1 MAETDRLIGLI
12 DPLDGTSIFL
22 NTQPIALF
30 GDVWRK
36 RIHLLVR
43 HDPNTNKAYIIAAR
57 SEDDAHYPPREFE
70 SLDAA
75 HVFLRLTEG
84 EP

>member
-1 MAETDRLIGLI
+1 MAETNGLIGPI

-22 NTQPIALF
+22 NTRRIELF
-30 GDVWRK
+30 GDVRRK

-43 HDPNTNKAYIIAAR
+43 HDPNTNKAYLIAAR
-57 SEDDAHYPPREFE
+57 SEDDVHYPPREFE

-84 EP
+84 ES

>member
-1 MAETDRLIGLI
+1 MAETDGLIGPI

-22 NTQPIALF
+22 NTRQIEHF
-30 GDVWRK
+30 GEIWRK

-43 HDPNTNKAYIIAAR
+43 HNPDTNKAYIIAAR
-57 SEDDAHYPPREFE
+57 SEDDVHYPPREFE

-84 EP
+84 ES